1 MRCFAWRARKK
12 CDRGVGWNTYRR
24 ACRHACRSRR
34 GPRRHHRPRG
44 GYARAGGRTRA
55 SRCEGERG
63 ESCVSARL
71 RQRPRGRGKKRG
83 ASPPPDAAAATCR
96 TRGIARAHERF
107 PTSRRGHAPRGGR
120 GGTAAAAA
128 ASAAAP
134 RGGRGEVAGVVSPRH
149 GRGWWCLEEK
159 DACSER
165 RSDRTGRRVGATNRA
180 RDLDCRESEVLTD
193 AAYVRL
199 FSRRGFAGAVR
210 VECGGRDAG
219 AARSQTLSSKPSQ
232 NAALSR
238 RTKPHRSAVGRWR
251 TSGWHVWEPYFSITV
266 YSYEFARRFL
276 RTADPRE
283 EKDAEFFR
291 LSRSRGAPPGR
302 GVVKRRSRAPR
313 SRLRGRTTR
322 GAVFGANPGRGDS
335 QAAASRSSSSRGGA
349 G

>member
-1 MRCFAWRARKK
+1 MRQRASP
-12 CDRGVGWNTYRR
+12 
-24 ACRHACRSRR
+24 AAAA
-34 GPRRHHRPRG
+34 RPREK
-44 GYARAGGRTRA
+44 TRRFTA
-55 SRCEGERG
+55 
-63 ESCVSARL
+63 AH
-71 RQRPRGRGKKRG
+71 
-83 ASPPPDAAAATCR
+83 AAAATCR

-199 FSRRGFAGAVR
+199 FSRRGVAGAVR

-219 AARSQTLSSKPSQ
+219 AARSQTLSFSQ
-232 NAALSR
+232 AKTPHFPAAR
-238 RTKPHRSAVGRWR
+238 NRTGPRWGWR
-251 TSGWHVWEPYFSITV
+251 TSGWHVCGPYFSITV
-266 YSYEFARRFL
+266 YSYEFKRRFL

-313 SRLRGRTTR
+313 PRLRGRTTR

-335 QAAASRSSSSRGGA
+335 QAAASRSSSRRARRSRIA
-349 G
+349 VVPSESFDSRPP

>member
-1 MRCFAWRARKK
+1 MASGGTRTAAPVVTPVVAAAVPAATTARGAVTRVRGDVRGLRAAR
-12 CDRGVGWNTYRR
+12 V
-24 ACRHACRSRR
+24 
-34 GPRRHHRPRG
+34 RG
-44 GYARAGGRTRA
+44 GNRA
-55 SRCEGERG
+55 SAR
-63 ESCVSARL
+63 VSGR
-71 RQRPRGRGKKRG
+71 RPRGRGKKRG

-96 TRGIARAHERF
+96 TRNIARAHERF

-199 FSRRGFAGAVR
+199 FSRRGVAGAVR

-219 AARSQTLSSKPSQ
+219 AARSQTLSSKPRQ

-238 RTKPHRSAVGRWR
+238 RTKPHKVR
-251 TSGWHVWEPYFSITV
+251 TP
-266 YSYEFARRFL
+266 
-276 RTADPRE
+276 
-283 EKDAEFFR
+283 
-291 LSRSRGAPPGR
+291 
-302 GVVKRRSRAPR
+302 
-313 SRLRGRTTR
+313 
-322 GAVFGANPGRGDS
+322 
-335 QAAASRSSSSRGGA
+335 
-349 G
+349 